1 MEVNDILNNEAV
13 YLGLEKGLT
22 EFHRHFDQF
31 AVFKKKKNRTI
42 ISLDSW

>member
-31 AVFKKKKNRTI
+31 AVFKKKKTEQ
-42 ISLDSW
+42 SYL